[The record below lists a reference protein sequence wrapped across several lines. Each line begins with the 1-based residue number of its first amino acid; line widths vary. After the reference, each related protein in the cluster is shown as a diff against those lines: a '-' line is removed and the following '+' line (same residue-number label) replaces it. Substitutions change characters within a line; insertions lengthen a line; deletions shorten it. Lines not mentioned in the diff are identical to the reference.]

1 MDAKMNHK
9 EIFYRESKKYQ
20 FPKTNIAQEISEPLF
35 VEINRLFS
43 SADGLSIKN
52 GEKHRRVLLALS
64 IVGTLLTFS
73 FLIYD
78 EIEIYGLI
86 LACGIMIVCLFVIRH
101 FSVKLDCHR
110 KYLQYRVLAETLRLQ
125 YYLSMAAIRMKV
137 SDLLPWSIQM
147 EIEWIKEVL
156 ETLPM
161 AETKEKQ
168 SVLECW
174 IKDQKSYHQQ
184 ALKKAEKNNK
194 RDKVIGKSVLFI
206 TILAYLIAIVFEFF
220 VYKNNPSSMNIN
232 SVRVILKVVLGTM
245 SAVTL
250 FTSSYYGKMS
260 LDNKIDDHRRMIALY
275 QKSEQEIE
283 INGET
288 DELLLSLAR
297 EFLSENSNWYAYQKK
312 NNPDLVI

>member
-1 MDAKMNHK
+1 MNHK

-245 SAVTL
+245 
-250 FTSSYYGKMS
+250 
-260 LDNKIDDHRRMIALY
+260 
-275 QKSEQEIE
+275 
-283 INGET
+283 
-288 DELLLSLAR
+288 
-297 EFLSENSNWYAYQKK
+297 
-312 NNPDLVI
+312 

>member
-1 MDAKMNHK
+1 MNHK

-52 GEKHRRVLLALS
+52 GENIDVFFWHCPLS
-64 IVGTLLTFS
+64 TLLTFS

-168 SVLECW
+168 
-174 IKDQKSYHQQ
+174 
-184 ALKKAEKNNK
+184 
-194 RDKVIGKSVLFI
+194 
-206 TILAYLIAIVFEFF
+206 
-220 VYKNNPSSMNIN
+220 
-232 SVRVILKVVLGTM
+232 LGLN
-245 SAVTL
+245 A
-250 FTSSYYGKMS
+250 G
-260 LDNKIDDHRRMIALY
+260 
-275 QKSEQEIE
+275 
-283 INGET
+283 
-288 DELLLSLAR
+288 
-297 EFLSENSNWYAYQKK
+297 
-312 NNPDLVI
+312 